1 MNKKCSIPFI
11 IGIIF
16 LLFSPLSTNV
26 SASESPDIRA
36 EAAIS
41 LDYDTGKIFYE
52 QNSDESMGI
61 ASTTKL
67 ISLYLVQKEIQDG
80 NLDWD
85 EEVPISEDVA
95 ELSENLDLSNVPL
108 AENEYYTVQD
118 LFEAAVIQ
126 SANAATIALAEK
138 VAGSEEEFVDQMRQQ
153 VEDWGIIDAKIVNS
167 TGLSNEFLGD
177 NIYPGTTQED
187 ENELSAKDLAI
198 VTRNLLQDFPE
209 ILQVSRIPEKEFAP
223 DSSTPFDMENF
234 NQMLPGL
241 SAQRDGV
248 DGLKTGTTDLAGACF
263 VGTIEQDGNR
273 LITVVL
279 NATDHDEIENPNAR
293 FDETNKLI
301 DYSFDNWKQETIL
314 EENDSIPNTSS
325 ITVPQ
330 GKRQSLPIVAQDEVN
345 LWLPENKSRE
355 DVSYNVSLE
364 NDEVE
369 APIESDTTVGTVQA
383 QDEDDD
389 LGYLDNEEA
398 EEYFESPLATT
409 EGTERANIFTTI
421 WRNIKN
427 FFQ

>member
-1 MNKKCSIPFI
+1 MNKKHSIPFVM
-11 IGIIF
+11 GIIF
-16 LLFSPLSTNV
+16 LLFSLLSTNV
-26 SASESPDIRA
+26 AAAEEPDIRA

-52 QNSDESMGI
+52 QNSDEAMGI

-95 ELSENLDLSNVPL
+95 ELSESLDLSNVPL

>member
-52 QNSDESMGI
+52 QNSDEPMGI

-80 NLDWD
+80 DLDWD
-85 EEVPISEDVA
+85 EEVPISQDVA

-223 DSSTPFDMENF
+223 DSSAPFNMENF

-241 SAQRDGV
+241 SAQRNGV

-301 DYSFDNWKQETIL
+301 DYSFDNWQQETIL

-355 DVSYNVSLE
+355 DVSYNISLE

-369 APIESDTTVGTVQA
+369 APIESGTTVGTVQA

-409 EGTERANIFTTI
+409 EGTERANIFTTT
-421 WRNIKN
+421 WRSIKN

>member
-1 MNKKCSIPFI
+1 MNKKHSIPFVM
-11 IGIIF
+11 GIIF
-16 LLFSPLSTNV
+16 LLFSLLSTNV
-26 SASESPDIRA
+26 AAAEEPDIRA

-52 QNSDESMGI
+52 QNSDEAMGI

-85 EEVPISEDVA
+85 EEVPISQDVA
-95 ELSENLDLSNVPL
+95 ELSESLDLSNVPL

>member
-1 MNKKCSIPFI
+1 MNKKHSIPFVM
-11 IGIIF
+11 GIIF
-16 LLFSPLSTNV
+16 LLFSLLSTNV
-26 SASESPDIRA
+26 AAAEEPDIRA

-52 QNSDESMGI
+52 QNSDEAMGI

-67 ISLYLVQKEIQDG
+67 ISLYIVQKEVQDG

-108 AENEYYTVQD
+108 AQNEHYTVQD

-177 NIYPGTTQED
+177 NIYPGTTKED

-209 ILQVSRIPEKEFAP
+209 TLEVSRIPEKEFAP
-223 DSSTPFDMENF
+223 DSSTSFDMENF
-234 NQMLPGL
+234 NKMLPGL
-241 SAQRDGV
+241 SAERNGV

-263 VGTIEQDGNR
+263 VGTTEQDGHR
-273 LITVVL
+273 LITVIL
-279 NATDHDEIENPNAR
+279 NATDHDEMENPDAR

-301 DYSFDNWKQETIL
+301 DYSLENWKQETVL
-314 EENDSIPNTSS
+314 SENDAIPDMSS
-325 ITVPQ
+325 VTVPQ
-330 GKRQSLPIVAQDEVN
+330 GKKQSLPVVAQDEID
-345 LWLPENKSRE
+345 LWLPTNKNEE
-355 DVSYNVSLE
+355 DVSYHTSLD
-364 NDEVE
+364 DEEIE
-369 APIESDTTVGTVQA
+369 APVESGASVGTVQA
-383 QDEDDD
+383 QDEDDN
-389 LGYLDNEEA
+389 LGYLDNEDA
-398 EEYFESPLATT
+398 KSQVESPIITT
-409 EGTERANIFTTI
+409 ESTERANIFATT
-421 WRNIKN
+421 WRNIKG

>member
-1 MNKKCSIPFI
+1 MNKKHSIPFVM
-11 IGIIF
+11 GIIF
-16 LLFSPLSTNV
+16 LLFSLLSTNV
-26 SASESPDIRA
+26 AAAEEPDIRA

-52 QNSDESMGI
+52 QNSDEAMGI

-108 AENEYYTVQD
+108 AQNEHYTVQD

>member
-1 MNKKCSIPFI
+1 MFYSLYHRDY
-11 IGIIF
+11 F

-85 EEVPISEDVA
+85 EEVPISQDVA

>member
-85 EEVPISEDVA
+85 EEVPISQDVA